1 MFNKIDRSHFYVALI
16 SAFIAAIFT
25 SILSGVLPP
34 GMQNPATFSKITCTE
49 LNVVDAERKRMV
61 SVSSNEYG
69 GVVHVSGI
77 GEDVKSSASVYVDT
91 LGGVVRLVDKDG
103 EIHAF
108 EDGKI
113 QSFR

>member
-34 GMQNPATFSKITCTE
+34 VMQNPATFSKITCTE

-61 SVSSNEYG
+61 SVSSDEY
-69 GVVHVSGI
+69 
-77 GEDVKSSASVYVDT
+77 
-91 LGGVVRLVDKDG
+91 GGVVRLVDKDG